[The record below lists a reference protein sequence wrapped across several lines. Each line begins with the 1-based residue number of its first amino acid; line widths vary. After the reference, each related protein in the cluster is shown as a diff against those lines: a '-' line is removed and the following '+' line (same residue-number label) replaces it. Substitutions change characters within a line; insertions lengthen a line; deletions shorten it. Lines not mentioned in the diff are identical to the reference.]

1 MIEVIYKEDKEDQGT
16 VQEPFSMPRNVRQIG
31 LANGDYRIYIEDYV
45 YTFLCSLA
53 EDGETE
59 GQGNVAVLTGE
70 IQWTDRYDL
79 HLCKGCPGGRWD
91 GGSGGTY

>member
-53 EDGETE
+53 EDEKPE
-59 GQGNVAVLTGE
+59 GQGSVAVLTGE
-70 IQWTDRYDL
+70 IQWTADMTYFYKRC
-79 HLCKGCPGGRWD
+79 HCSRRHGGCGR
-91 GGSGGTY
+91 TY